1 MPHHLGGSAR
11 SLHERDVTHFHTPD
25 VERIVDD
32 MLRLLER
39 GIGRTEEECGMK
51 ILILT
56 LGTRG
61 DVQPYIA
68 LGMGLQRSGYDV
80 TIATSA
86 RFTPMITERGLQH
99 VPLNADFM
107 TMMEGADG
115 KAAVSGT
122 NLFALLK
129 HVRPMLSEFLDESW
143 QAAQGAE
150 AIIYD
155 FVVGEWAVE

>member
-1 MPHHLGGSAR
+1 
-11 SLHERDVTHFHTPD
+11 
-25 VERIVDD
+25 
-32 MLRLLER
+32 
-39 GIGRTEEECGMK
+39 MK

-86 RFTPMITERGLQH
+86 RFTVMITERGLRH